1 MKRAD
6 RSKKTEITFEDVVS
20 AGTYEEREGR
30 IGELLSGM
38 TLDEKIGQMSG
49 GAGLPRL
56 LKRYNSAT
64 YDSGENKRL
73 GIPPVRFTDGPR
85 GVALN
90 RSTCFPVSMAR
101 GATWDAE
108 LEERV
113 GSAMGVE
120 SRAQGANFNGG
131 VCINLLRHPGWGRA
145 QETFG
150 EDPHHVGAMGAA
162 MTAGLQKHV
171 MACVKHFAANSI
183 ENARFRVDVR
193 VDERT
198 LREVYLP
205 HFRKCVEA
213 GAASIMSAYNRL
225 NGKFCGHNDHLIRDI
240 LKGDWKFDGF
250 VISDFMFCV
259 RNGRAAANAGLDME
273 MPLTIHYGGRLKRAV
288 SRGDVPARTIDE
300 AVTRILRQK
309 ARFAAIGDPA
319 GYGPECVA
327 CREHTGLALEVARR
341 GIVLLKN
348 ENGAL
353 PLRRD
358 GIRTIAVIGEPADR
372 ANLGDRGSSSVYP
385 PYKVTPLEGIRNRA
399 GDSVNVIYDRG
410 GNLSDA
416 RRIAAGA
423 DAVIIVAG
431 LTFKDEGEFIPP
443 VYHIGGDRTNL
454 NLPRAQEKLINAVAA
469 ENDRCIVVLEGGSA
483 ITMEAWVESAE
494 AILMAW
500 YPGMEGG
507 NAIAEVLFG
516 DVNPSGKLPLTF
528 PKSADQLVHFDK
540 RARRIDYE
548 YYHGYRHFD
557 RDGLEPLFPFGF
569 GLSYT
574 KYEYGNLRLD
584 SKETGKS
591 GKVEASVDVTNSGDM
606 GGEEVVQLYIG
617 YKGSKVDRPI
627 KELKGFGRVALEPG
641 ETKTLA
647 LEVKAEDLA
656 CYNTESGGWEVEKIE
671 YVVHVGPSSRR
682 EDLSL
687 RDTFKICGP

>member
-1 MKRAD
+1 MARKYRV
-6 RSKKTEITFEDVVS
+6 KEPEITFGDVVS
-20 AGTYEEREGR
+20 SGSCEEREER
-30 IGELLSGM
+30 IGELLSRM
-38 TLDEKIGQMSG
+38 TLSEKIEQMSG
-49 GAGLPRL
+49 SARVQRL
-56 LKRYNSAT
+56 LKPYNSAP
-64 YDSGENKRL
+64 YDSGDNKRL

-113 GSAMGVE
+113 GSVMGVE
-120 SRAQGANFNGG
+120 SRAQGADFSGA

-162 MTAGLQKHV
+162 MTTGLQKHV

-183 ENARFRVDVR
+183 ENARFRVNVR

-205 HFRKCVEA
+205 HFRRCVEA
-213 GAASIMSAYNRL
+213 GAASIMSAYNML
-225 NGKFCGHNDHLIRDI
+225 NGKFCGHNEHLIGDI

-288 SRGDVPARTIDE
+288 SRGRVPERVIDE
-300 AVTRILRQK
+300 AVRRIVRQK
-309 ARFAAIGDPA
+309 AKFATVGDPA
-319 GYGPECVA
+319 GYDPESVA
-327 CREHTGLALEVARR
+327 CREHTGLALEVARK

-348 ENGAL
+348 ENCAL

-358 GIRTIAVIGEPADR
+358 EIRTIAVIGELADR

-385 PYKVTPLEGIRNRA
+385 PYKITPLEGIRNMA
-399 GDSVNVIYDRG
+399 GDSIDVVFDKG
-410 GNLSDA
+410 KNLSDA
-416 RRIAAGA
+416 RRVAAGA

-431 LTFKDEGEFIPP
+431 LTYKDEGEYIPP
-443 VYHIGGDRTNL
+443 LSHIGGDRTNL
-454 NLPRAQEKLINAVAA
+454 SLPRAQERLINAVAA

-483 ITMEAWVESAE
+483 ITMEAWEQSVEAV
-494 AILMAW
+494 LMAW

-507 NAIAEVLFG
+507 NAIAEILFG
-516 DVNPSGKLPLTF
+516 DVNPGGKLPLTF
-528 PKSADQLVHFDK
+528 PKSEDQLVHFDK
-540 RARRIDYE
+540 RARKIDYG

-584 SKETGKS
+584 SKEIGKN
-591 GKVEASVDVTNSGDM
+591 GKVKVKVDVTNSGDM
-606 GGEEVVQLYIG
+606 AGEEVAQLYIG

-627 KELKGFGRVALEPG
+627 KELKGFGRIALEPG
-641 ETKTLA
+641 ETKTMT
-647 LEVKAEDLA
+647 LEVGAEDLA
-656 CYNTESGGWEVEKIE
+656 YYNTGSGAWEVEEIE
-671 YVVHVGPSSRR
+671 YVVHAGPSSRQK
-682 EDLSL
+682 DLSL
-687 RDTFKICGP
+687 SDTFRICGP